1 MTRST
6 HHVYRRRRNPDDR
19 LDVEDIIAVAESMG
33 LRNLAAM
40 LRNAPAAQVQATVD
54 AINEAV
60 EEEDE
65 VPPAA
70 PAALTDRQAWKRLEG
85 LAGSV
90 GEKKGWPQELIS
102 ALKAVFAK
110 RAAEA
115 S

>member
-6 HHVYRRRRNPDDR
+6 HQVYRRRRNPDDR
-19 LDVEDIIAVAESMG
+19 LDAEDIIAVAESMG

-54 AINEAV
+54 AINEAI

-65 VPPAA
+65 AP

-90 GEKKGWPQELIS
+90 GEKKGWPGELIN

>member
-1 MTRST
+1 MTRAT
-6 HHVYRRRRNPDDR
+6 HQVYRRRRNPDDR

-60 EEEDE
+60 EEDE
-65 VPPAA
+65 APPAA

-90 GEKKGWPQELIS
+90 GEKKGWPGELIT